1 MTADRC
7 VLPPATDGARKAIY
21 ALRPSQPCS
30 LRFAP
35 LSTMFTGNAAC
46 SAWVYQEEAV
56 KSLVVC
62 SIVVFAA
69 IATAAAQSPAPAA
82 APAADPSAPPAG
94 APAPAPPA
102 GAATQAAP
110 GEGGQGTVFR
120 SGSSLVAINVT
131 VSDGKRLVPNLQPD
145 DFQVYEDGVLQR
157 LQFFESAA
165 VPIDLILLLDTSA
178 SMSDK
183 IEIVHDA
190 ASGFLKSLRAADRG
204 AVVTFGDRVNVVQT
218 LTSDRAL
225 LEQAVRQTTPQGST
239 ALNNALYVAMKQFAR
254 TAQQT
259 GEVRRQAIAMLSDG
273 EDTSSVIVFDDVLA
287 MARKSG
293 INIYTIC
300 LQNKYAQARADS
312 GKKYFSESDYAM
324 KTLAQETG
332 AQSYFPSA
340 VQELKGIY
348 ATISDELS
356 KQYSIGYA
364 PSNQRQDGRFRRIVV
379 RVASHPEF
387 QPRARLGYIAESG
400 RSVLAQP
407 GR

>member
-1 MTADRC
+1 MKCLAVGSIL
-7 VLPPATDGARKAIY
+7 VL
-21 ALRPSQPCS
+21 S
-30 LRFAP
+30 L
-35 LSTMFTGNAAC
+35 M
-46 SAWVYQEEAV
+46 
-56 KSLVVC
+56 
-62 SIVVFAA
+62 
-69 IATAAAQSPAPAA
+69 ATAAAQSPVPAA
-82 APAADPSAPPAG
+82 APPADPPPLPTSAT
-94 APAPAPPA
+94 APAPPPA
-102 GAATQAAP
+102 
-110 GEGGQGTVFR
+110 EGGQGTVFR

-131 VSDGKRLVPNLQPD
+131 VSDGKRLVPNLQPE

-157 LQFFESAA
+157 VQFFESAA

-183 IEIVHDA
+183 IDIVHDA
-190 ASGFLKSLRAADRG
+190 ASGFLKSLRPADRG
-204 AVVTFGDRVNVVQT
+204 AVVTFGDRVDVVQA

-225 LEQAVRQTTPQGST
+225 LEQAVRQATPQGST

-273 EDTSSVIVFDDVLA
+273 EDTSSVIGFDEVLA

-300 LQNKYAQARADS
+300 LQNKYALARAES
-312 GKKYFSESDYAM
+312 GRKYFSESDYAM

-364 PSNQRQDGRFRRIVV
+364 PSNQHPDGRFRRIVV
-379 RVASHPEF
+379 RVGSHPEF
-387 QPRARLGYIAESG
+387 QPRARLGYIAETV
-400 RSVLAQP
+400 RAVLGQP
-407 GR
+407 AR